1 MSLPT
6 KCNCNQIE
14 IVVQHQTVLVEIE
27 TLPTDPIVEVLI
39 PGERGE
45 SAIDKPFDIDPVQVY
60 LKAKKGES

>member
-6 KCNCNQIE
+6 TCNCNQIE
-14 IVVQHQTVLVEIE
+14 IVVQHQSVLVEIE

-39 PGERGE
+39 PGEQGE